1 LNQLERFNL
10 RRYAYVAFY
19 GWKGHLIG
27 RQLKSSAHKRFM
39 AGFDNDGDLLAYG
52 ETLPV
57 S

>member
-1 LNQLERFNL
+1 MWRSTAGKDISLAASLSL
-10 RRYAYVAFY
+10 
-19 GWKGHLIG
+19 LP
-27 RQLKSSAHKRFM
+27 HKRFM

>member
-1 LNQLERFNL
+1 
-10 RRYAYVAFY
+10 VAFY
-19 GWKGHLIG
+19 GWKGHLVG
-27 RQLKSSAHKRFM
+27 RQLKSSAHKKFM